1 MVCRCVGLLVP
12 LVRRIAEC
20 ALFLC
25 AVPQN
30 SKPQTGGTKNAE
42 QKIRSTGGG
51 NRNYRDLRRLR
62 QLSPGCR
69 SRLPCPSGTDRK
81 NSLYDAIQR
90 QQSSNTGRGS
100 ASVLFWFFQ
109 FSDGKHCQLNP
120 NPNLSFL
127 SVLWEFLSP
136 AQKAVRNAKST
147 ALYNACENNEADQ
160 ILGATF
166 DYKITDYL
174 FFTKVECTAKGFPAR
189 VRGVELLRQQ
199 PVILNKWQKI
209 EYFSSSEE
217 PKIYSGPEHAVSPGA
232 AEKETSSFDG
242 NRSNTPIVFP
252 VFSNMLPYILSNIT
266 HN

>member
-1 MVCRCVGLLVP
+1 MRNKRFGALAAAIGIIVICGGCVSYHRDAGVDYLARPEPTGKIPYTTQYSVNNH
-12 LVRRIAEC
+12 RI
-20 ALFLC
+20 
-25 AVPQN
+25 
-30 SKPQTGGTKNAE
+30 
-42 QKIRSTGGG
+42 
-51 NRNYRDLRRLR
+51 
-62 QLSPGCR
+62 
-69 SRLPCPSGTDRK
+69 
-81 NSLYDAIQR
+81 
-90 QQSSNTGRGS
+90 TGRGS

-174 FFTKVECTAKGFPAR
+174 VFTKVECTAKGFPAR

-217 PKIYSGPEHAVSPGA
+217 PKIYSGPEHAVSPGT

-252 VFSNMLPYILSNIT
+252 VFSNMLPYVLPNTT

>member
-1 MVCRCVGLLVP
+1 M
-12 LVRRIAEC
+12 C
-20 ALFLC
+20 AHSKFS
-25 AVPQN
+25 QN
-30 SKPQTGGTKNAE
+30 KAGGTKNAE

-69 SRLPCPSGTDRK
+69 SRLPCPSRADRRIPYTTQYSV
-81 NSLYDAIQR
+81 NNHRI
-90 QQSSNTGRGS
+90 TGRGS

-232 AEKETSSFDG
+232 AKRNFQ
-242 NRSNTPIVFP
+242 F
-252 VFSNMLPYILSNIT
+252 
-266 HN
+266 